1 MSEKSSFSYCL
12 LQYEHNPWLK
22 ERLNIGVF
30 LACEPL
36 NFFKLVTRSW
46 DGRISAAYPNLNKAS
61 FTEDLRQIERSVA
74 RFAVGGSKQSTL
86 FSSEQSYS
94 IHEIRRLHAEKIALA
109 IAPAADSS
117 YRWNLG
123 GVGLCVSPDQKLKSL
138 FNRFVSGYD
147 EERRPQ
153 NRSDDQVWTS
163 VSNLLV
169 ARNLSERIEAQ
180 PVIRTDLG
188 PIKFQAGYQN
198 GVFHVI
204 QPLSFDLSNEGH
216 IGEKAAKWGGYAHS
230 VKALERRSI
239 SAQFVLGRPLKG
251 ELQSS
256 FESAARYLKNFVG
269 SENVYEESEQEM
281 LVDKIQ
287 SDLAFH

>member
-36 NFFKLVTRSW
+36 NFFKLITRSW
-46 DGRISAAYPNLNKAS
+46 DGRISAAYPSLNKAS
-61 FTEDLRQIERSVA
+61 FTEDLKQIERSVA
-74 RFAVGGSKQSTL
+74 RFAVADSKQNTL
-86 FSSEQSYS
+86 FSSNQSYS
-94 IHEIRRLHAEKIALA
+94 IHESRGMHAVKIAAA

-123 GVGLCVSPDQKLKSL
+123 GVGLCASPEEKLQSL
-138 FNRFVSGYD
+138 FNRFVSSYD
-147 EERRPQ
+147 GEKRQP
-153 NRSDDQVWTS
+153 NRSDDQVWAS

-169 ARNLSERIEAQ
+169 ARNLAEKIEAQ

-204 QPLSFDLSNEGH
+204 QPLSFDLSDEGH
-216 IGEKAAKWGGYAHS
+216 IGEKAAKWGGYALS

-239 SAQFVLGRPLKG
+239 TAQFVLGRPRKE
-251 ELQSS
+251 ELQPS
-256 FESAARYLKNFVG
+256 FVSAARYLKNFVG
-269 SENVYEESEQEM
+269 SENVYEEFEQEF
-281 LVDKIQ
+281 LVDKIE
-287 SDLAFH
+287 SDLALH